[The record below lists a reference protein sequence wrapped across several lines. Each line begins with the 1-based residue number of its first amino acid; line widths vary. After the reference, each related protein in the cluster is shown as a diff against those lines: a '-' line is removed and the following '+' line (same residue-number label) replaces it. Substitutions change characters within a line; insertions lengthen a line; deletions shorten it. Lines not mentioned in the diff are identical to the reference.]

1 MVVAT
6 PADVVAAWR
15 PLTDDEETV
24 AGTRLATTERWIRQ
38 RLLLVDRDL
47 NAEVAADADFRQEV
61 IDVQVEAVMRV
72 MLNPDRVRSESIDDY
87 SVTKDRSIA
96 DGQLRITAEEWAR
109 LGINTTPTTR
119 KAFSID
125 TTPDSALRYPRILGY
140 DV

>member
-1 MVVAT
+1 MAVAT

-24 AGTRLATTERWIRQ
+24 AGTRLSTTERWIRQ
-38 RLLLVDRDL
+38 RLLLVGQDL
-47 NAEVAADADFRQEV
+47 NAEVEADADFRQEV

-109 LGINTTPTTR
+109 LGITTTPPAR

-125 TTPDSALRYPRILGY
+125 TTPAAALRYPRILGY